1 MNTYVT
7 KLKFGRPTKYSPSV
21 VQTTRKYLNSCI
33 ENDECPFAEELAMKL
48 GINDSTLWNWSKKF
62 EEFSEIYGMLFT
74 LQKLVLKRKGLSGEY
89 VSKAA
94 CLLLSADHN
103 VSQKRKIEL
112 GANIQNEAPISLTPE
127 QRMQYSEA
135 ITRIFEHIYSQP
147 KITLSG

>member
-21 VQTTRKYLNSCI
+21 VKITRKYLNSCI

-48 GINDSTLWNWSKKF
+48 GVNDSTLWNWSKKF

-103 VSQKRKIEL
+103 VSEKRKMEL
-112 GANIQNEAPISLTPE
+112 NAKVVEEKQLNLTPD
-127 QRMQYSEA
+127 QRKYYSEA
-135 ITRIFEHIYSQP
+135 ITKIFEHIYSQP
-147 KITLSG
+147 TNVLLG